1 MRQRQSRQR
10 GPEPVDPTPASA
22 TPAARAVESETALAI
37 LRAEARE
44 RERDAALD
52 SRFEALARFSREHGE
67 HYDREALRWAEEAA
81 ENRRCLAE
89 VHEAL
94 ATARADAARLDAE
107 ARRSEEERKQMQ
119 RQLAEAREALAEAA
133 DEAERSREQRLALEH
148 RVSELTEAKEAT
160 WAELERTRADLT
172 AARQEAEGATRA
184 AEQQLRV
191 CAETEQRLEKVQ
203 AEVDNRAAV
212 LAEAERQMDAA
223 LQRRMDMFLDSERE
237 AAAVRARDE
246 QEASARAAELA
257 ELEARI
263 VEARDVL
270 AELRA
275 ESSREHERRAALDD
289 RLRAVIGPEPSEA
302 PDESPPDEMA
312 ESVEAE
318 QENASHQGE
327 GGNGR
332 LAEPGDRAPPPG
344 GRQGGLFR
352 RRPKGPFIG
361 TPGYCSICSRELLVE
376 SKGELA
382 ASGWIVRGDEAVC
395 ISCQEAGWELPEGA
409 PLPLRRSVRQ
419 P

>member
-1 MRQRQSRQR
+1 
-10 GPEPVDPTPASA
+10 
-22 TPAARAVESETALAI
+22 
-37 LRAEARE
+37 
-44 RERDAALD
+44 
-52 SRFEALARFSREHGE
+52 
-67 HYDREALRWAEEAA
+67 
-81 ENRRCLAE
+81 
-89 VHEAL
+89 
-94 ATARADAARLDAE
+94 
-107 ARRSEEERKQMQ
+107 MQ
-119 RQLAEAREALAEAA
+119 GQLAEAREALAEAA
-133 DEAERSREQRLALEH
+133 EEAERSREQQAALE
-148 RVSELTEAKEAT
+148 RRIAQLAEEQEAT
-160 WAELERTRADLT
+160 RAELQRTQNDLADARAD
-172 AARQEAEGATRA
+172 AEQATRA

-212 LAEAERQMDAA
+212 LAEAERQLDAA

-246 QEASARAAELA
+246 KEASARAAELA

-302 PDESPPDEMA
+302 PDESPTDEMA
-312 ESVEAE
+312 EAVEGE
-318 QENASHQGE
+318 PEHASYHGE

-361 TPGYCSICSRELLVE
+361 TPGYCSICSQELLVD
-376 SKGELA
+376 SKAELA